1 MSDTDPSL
9 LMNILRDEDIDYAEA
24 RRQARAL
31 LGQSAEVQKLKDL
44 FPAAVRAR
52 VGVWL
57 GTRFVLVGVGE
68 TYIAALEDVRTRQ
81 RLLED

>member
-1 MSDTDPSL
+1 MSTEPDL
-9 LMNILRDEDIDYAEA
+9 DYAEA

-31 LGQSAEVQKLKDL
+31 LGQSAEVTKLKSAPAL
-44 FPAAVRAR
+44 FTAR

-57 GTRFVLVGVGE
+57 GSKFLLIGVGE
-68 TYIAALEDVRTRQ
+68 TYKAALEDARTRQ